1 MPHPSQDKSGRLLLS
16 GNEAVALSALHCGV
30 ALGTGY
36 PGTPSTEI
44 LEGFSALGG
53 KAQWAPNEKVA
64 AEVALGAAFA
74 KARVLCTMKHVG
86 LKVAADVLFT
96 MTYSGVDGG
105 YVLVVADDPGLASSQ
120 NEQDSRRYAEA
131 SVAPM
136 FEPADS
142 QDAYDLLQVAFAT
155 SERWHIP
162 VLFRMTTRVCHS
174 KSPVKPRFA
183 AGVKLTAAE
192 TGAPTADFVRNI
204 PYHVMV
210 PGYAKPAHR
219 RLRTK
224 MAEMEHWNIN
234 EGPNRVEKRSS
245 RLGIVTAGICYH
257 HVREAAPDASVLKL
271 GMTHPLPLETI
282 RAFAASVDRCVIVE
296 ENDPWLATACRAADL
311 RIEAKDDS
319 IFRFGELSVDR
330 VKRILNKDTSPEPVP
345 PRGKPPELCTGCPH
359 RFSFEVLKELDCIVS
374 GDIGCYTLAALPP
387 LAAMDMMIDMGAS
400 VGMGLGLRHVL
411 PRDQAKRVVSV
422 IGDSTFLHGGLPG
435 LVEMAYNPPETGHV
449 LVILDNGTTAMTG
462 QQEHP
467 GTGRQLDGDGTYRVN
482 YEDMARAAGVR
493 NVFTINPVR
502 ERPRFKDVLA
512 ESLRKDELT
521 VIIARSPCILAA
533 GRIAAWDK
541 EQKAQQAASATPE
554 SGSCECGGSCKH

>member
-74 KARVLCTMKHVG
+74 RARVLCTMKHVG
-86 LKVAADVLFT
+86 LNVAADVLFT

-183 AGVKLTAAE
+183 PGVKLTAAE

>member
-1 MPHPSQDKSGRLLLS
+1 
-16 GNEAVALSALHCGV
+16 
-30 ALGTGY
+30 
-36 PGTPSTEI
+36 
-44 LEGFSALGG
+44 
-53 KAQWAPNEKVA
+53 
-64 AEVALGAAFA
+64 
-74 KARVLCTMKHVG
+74 
-86 LKVAADVLFT
+86 
-96 MTYSGVDGG
+96 
-105 YVLVVADDPGLASSQ
+105 
-120 NEQDSRRYAEA
+120 
-131 SVAPM
+131 M

-533 GRIAAWDK
+533 GRIATWDK